1 MAESSVVNTEWSGT
15 GLGKLSSGYGY
26 LMTPW
31 SGTGLG
37 KPSSGYG
44 YLMAPGSGTDLEK
57 PSSDNDYLTVPF
69 HSHLSFRWDVLENTG
84 TLIASGQE
92 DFLAF
97 ARWAVGLQKLERQ
110 NRDRLAAVYMNS
122 TARQLL
128 DALDRKTSIKWENL
142 LDEVEGEYPDILRS
156 VVLLAGANLC
166 DASPNRLRLSEY
178 GDKLLAE
185 SSAAEQA
192 SSEVEYQPVR

>member
-15 GLGKLSSGYGY
+15 GLGK
-26 LMTPW
+26 T
-31 SGTGLG
+31 
-37 KPSSGYG
+37 SSGYG
-44 YLMAPGSGTDLEK
+44 YLMAPGSGTDIEK
-57 PSSDNDYLTVPF
+57 TSSDNDYLTVPF
-69 HSHLSFRWDVLENTG
+69 HSHLSFRWDVFENTG

-92 DFLAF
+92 GFLAF